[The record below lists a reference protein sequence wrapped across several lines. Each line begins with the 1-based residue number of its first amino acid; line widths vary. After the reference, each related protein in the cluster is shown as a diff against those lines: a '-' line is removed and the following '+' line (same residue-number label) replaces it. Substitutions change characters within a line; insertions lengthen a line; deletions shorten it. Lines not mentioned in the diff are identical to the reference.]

1 MVKIDVA
8 IPKTRFDR
16 LTYDA
21 PDEVGVGDLVLV
33 PLRNTEKHGIVVRS
47 RSTRDVKRIKKIADV
62 VEHGFIP
69 SPLIQL
75 YAWIADYYL
84 ASMGEVLRLAI
95 PQRILKKHKPPVHP
109 VPPVT
114 VREPLTPTPE
124 QAAAIQ
130 DIRASLKQRMYKAFL
145 LYGITGS
152 GKTEVYLQCTDDV
165 LSRGGR
171 ALVLVPEISMTPLL
185 FDRFRERFSGR
196 VVTIHS
202 SLSQTERRNIWYAV
216 KRGEY
221 DVVIGP
227 RSAIFLPIPALELV
241 IVDEEHDH
249 SYKEHERA
257 PRYHAR
263 DVAVMRA
270 RLENIVAVLGSATP
284 QIESYHNAMTGKYTL
299 HTLEQRID
307 NRALPQ
313 VQMIDLRKEKGYIS
327 PRMERSIQETVEKD
341 EQVILFLN
349 RRGFA
354 PHLMCP
360 SCGYVAKCPYC
371 GLPMVY
377 HKPEHKKRAHLSC
390 HICSF
395 TREKISICPQ
405 CKRTTLL
412 YRGAGTQR
420 IEEIASRIAQRVNT
434 EAKVMRLDRDTARK
448 RGKTETVLAAFSRGD
463 AQILL
468 GTQLVTKGFHF
479 PGVTLV
485 GVVNADIMLNLPD
498 FRSSERTFQ
507 IITQVAGRSGRGPIP
522 GRVLIQTYHPD
533 QYSIICSQLQ
543 DFPKFYAEE
552 VPVRRELYFPP
563 FSRLILL
570 RVKGTDEQAVWREA
584 RSIVAAMKPLHGV
597 QLFGPNRSFYYRVR
611 KQYRAFV
618 LLKIAKTYQ
627 HNRLKFLRT
636 RKTRGCT
643 LEIDVDP
650 METF

>member
-1 MVKIDVA
+1 M
-8 IPKTRFDR
+8 

-33 PLRNTEKHGIVVRS
+33 PLRNTEKYGIVIQTH
-47 RSTRDVKRIKKIADV
+47 STRDVKHIKKICDII
-62 VEHGFIP
+62 EHRFIP
-69 SPLIQL
+69 IPLIQL
-75 YAWIADYYL
+75 YSWIADYYL

-95 PQRILKKHKPPVHP
+95 PEKILKKHEPALRSVEPL
-109 VPPVT
+109 T
-114 VREPLTPTPE
+114 VREPLTPNPA

-130 DIRASLKQRMYKAFL
+130 NIQAVLKQRMYGTFL

-152 GKTEVYLQCTDDV
+152 GKTEVYLQCTSDV
-165 LSRGGR
+165 LNRKGR

-185 FDRFRERFSGR
+185 FDRFKERFSGR
-196 VVTIHS
+196 VITIHS
-202 SLSQTERRNIWYAV
+202 SLNQTERRNIWYAI

-227 RSAIFLPIPALELV
+227 RSTVFIPIPELQII

-263 DVAVMRA
+263 DVAVMRS
-270 RLENIVAVLGSATP
+270 RLENSVAVLGSATP
-284 QIESYHNAMTGKYTL
+284 QVESYYNAMTGKYRL
-299 HTLEQRID
+299 HTLEKRID
-307 NRALPQ
+307 NRDLPRI
-313 VQMIDLRKEKGYIS
+313 QMIDLRREKGYIS
-327 PRMERSIQETVEKD
+327 PRMEHSIQETVQKN
-341 EQVILFLN
+341 EQAILFLN

-371 GLPMVY
+371 GLPLVY
-377 HKPEHKKRAHLSC
+377 HKPEQKKRANLSC
-390 HICSF
+390 HICKYK
-395 TREKISICPQ
+395 REKISICPK
-405 CKRTTLL
+405 CARTTLL

-420 IEEIASRIAQRVNT
+420 IEEIASRIIQRSNSTAAV
-434 EAKVMRLDRDTARK
+434 VRLDRDIAKRK
-448 RGKTETVLAAFSRGD
+448 GKAETVLDAFRRGD
-463 AQILL
+463 ACVLL

-485 GVVNADIMLNLPD
+485 GVINADLMLNLPD

-507 IITQVAGRSGRGPIP
+507 LITQVAGRSGRGIRP
-522 GRVLIQTYHPD
+522 GNVLIQTFHPD

-543 DFPKFYAEE
+543 DYPKFYAEE
-552 VPVRRELYFPP
+552 LPVRRELYFPP

-584 RSIVAAMKPLHGV
+584 RSVAAALKPLHGV
-597 QLFGPNRSFYYRVR
+597 QVFGPNRSFYYRVR
-611 KQYRAFV
+611 KQYRVFV
-618 LLKIAKTYQ
+618 LLKMAKTYR
-627 HNRLKFLRT
+627 HNRLRFLRS
-636 RKTRGCT
+636 RRARGST
-643 LEIDVDP
+643 LDIDVDP